1 MVGKVGGKETDL
13 RQLLRKPCVECL
25 VLIQEVEVAL
35 QERVELEGQ

>member
-1 MVGKVGGKETDL
+1 MVGKVGGKETNL
-13 RQLLRKPCVECL
+13 RQLLRKLRVECL